1 MKPKTLLFVCTGN
14 TCRSPMAEIMCN
26 AMIDDDPRFQQ
37 ASWRATSA
45 GLQVFRA
52 EGISENAAK
61 ALANRGLLSADHLSR
76 QLDEDELARAS
87 LVLTMT
93 AAQRDMLREYF
104 PEEAEKVF
112 SLKEFAGE
120 EGDVLDPYGGPP
132 AVYERTAQELEGLV
146 RAVLERLSAQGQA

>member
-26 AMIDDDPRFQQ
+26 AMIDDEPRFQQ
-37 ASWRATSA
+37 ASWRAASA

-61 ALANRGLLSADHLSR
+61 ALANRGLLSA
-76 QLDEDELARAS
+76 
-87 LVLTMT
+87 
-93 AAQRDMLREYF
+93 DMLREYF

>member
-1 MKPKTLLFVCTGN
+1 
-14 TCRSPMAEIMCN
+14 MAEIMCN
-26 AMIDDDPRFQQ
+26 AMIDDEPRFQQ

-61 ALANRGLLSADHLSR
+61 ALANRGLLSADHLS
-76 QLDEDELARAS
+76 AS
-87 LVLTMT
+87 WMKTSLTRDLVLVLTMT